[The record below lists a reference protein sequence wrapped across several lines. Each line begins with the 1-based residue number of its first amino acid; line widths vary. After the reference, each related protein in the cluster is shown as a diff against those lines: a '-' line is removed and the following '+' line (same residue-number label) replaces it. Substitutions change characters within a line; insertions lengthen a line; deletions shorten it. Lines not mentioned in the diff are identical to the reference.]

1 MLRFDIKAHLF
12 ASYFLWLISSETQTL
27 PTNVFAF
34 VWWVAALQVVS
45 VAINQLQEEFVV
57 FLNTYTF
64 FFFTYECVRSPGGE
78 KKDKTVVIWKR
89 IYLADITKVSP
100 SLLVE
105 DFAEI
110 LFTVFISMPVCDY
123 DWSWGRN
130 LCHVGYKATASQSSG
145 LSLKKAK
152 SRFPSGPEDIFLNF
166 VLLQT
171 WTAVIKHLKHPHQSQ
186 KPININYNNR
196 CPQNVKTSVN

>member
-1 MLRFDIKAHLF
+1 MLRFEINAHLF
-12 ASYFLWLISSETQTL
+12 ASYFLWLISSETQIL

-64 FFFTYECVRSPGGE
+64 FFLYIWVRKVPWGR

-130 LCHVGYKATASQSSG
+130 LCHVGYKATASHRARVCR
-145 LSLKKAK
+145 LKKAK
-152 SRFPSGPEDIFLNF
+152 SRFPSGPEDIFLNV

-171 WTAVIKHLKHPHQSQ
+171 WTAVIKYLKHPHQSQ
-186 KPININYNNR
+186 NP
-196 CPQNVKTSVN
+196 

>member
-1 MLRFDIKAHLF
+1 MLRFEINAHLF
-12 ASYFLWLISSETQTL
+12 ASYFLWLISSETQIL

-34 VWWVAALQVVS
+34 VWWVTALQVVS

-64 FFFTYECVRSPGGE
+64 FFLYIWVRKVPWGR

-130 LCHVGYKATASQSSG
+130 LCHVGYKATASHRARVCR
-145 LSLKKAK
+145 LKRPKVG
-152 SRFPSGPEDIFLNF
+152 SRLGQRIFF
-166 VLLQT
+166 
-171 WTAVIKHLKHPHQSQ
+171 
-186 KPININYNNR
+186 
-196 CPQNVKTSVN
+196 

>member
-1 MLRFDIKAHLF
+1 MADFQWNTDTAYKRFCICLMSGCTSSSLSRNKSA
-12 ASYFLWLISSETQTL
+12 ARRICGISEYL
-27 PTNVFAF
+27 
-34 VWWVAALQVVS
+34 
-45 VAINQLQEEFVV
+45 
-57 FLNTYTF
+57 YF
-64 FFFTYECVRSPGGE
+64 FFFTYECVKSPGGE

-130 LCHVGYKATASQSSG
+130 LCHVGYKATASHRARVCR
-145 LSLKKAK
+145 LKKAK
-152 SRFPSGPEDIFLNF
+152 SRFPSGPEDIFLNV

-186 KPININYNNR
+186 KPININYNDR